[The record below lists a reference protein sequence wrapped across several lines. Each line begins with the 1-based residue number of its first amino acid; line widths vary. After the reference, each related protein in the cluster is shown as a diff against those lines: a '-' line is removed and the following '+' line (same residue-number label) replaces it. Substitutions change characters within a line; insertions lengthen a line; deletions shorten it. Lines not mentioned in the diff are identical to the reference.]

1 MSFLKQNMRWGADF
15 LMTLFTQK
23 KFRVGDKSVYNN
35 PKHLGAKLAQN
46 WPNEQTSAALD
57 LGKLQY
63 SNVPTL
69 S

>member
-1 MSFLKQNMRWGADF
+1 
-15 LMTLFTQK
+15 MTLFTQK

>member
-1 MSFLKQNMRWGADF
+1 
-15 LMTLFTQK
+15 MTLFTQK

-57 LGKLQY
+57 LGKGNCNIVMFLPCRKQRT
-63 SNVPTL
+63 NEQ
-69 S
+69 